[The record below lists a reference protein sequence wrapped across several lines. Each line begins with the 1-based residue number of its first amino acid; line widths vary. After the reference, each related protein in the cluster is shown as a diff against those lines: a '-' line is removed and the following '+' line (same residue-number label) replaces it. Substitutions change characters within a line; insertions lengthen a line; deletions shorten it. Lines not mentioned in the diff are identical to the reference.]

1 MEVYVLQKNLVIVE
15 SPAKAKTIEKFLGK
29 NYKVTAS
36 IGHIRDLPKSS
47 LGIDIENR
55 FEPKYI
61 TIRGK
66 GPVIKELKNEAK
78 KSKNI
83 YLATDPDREGE
94 AISWH
99 LAHILGID
107 DKKKVRVEFNEITK
121 NAVTNAIKKP
131 REIDLNLVDAQQARR
146 ILDRLVGYKI
156 SPLLW
161 RKIRK
166 GLSAGRVQSVAVK
179 LICDREKEIE
189 NFLPEEYWSIKAM
202 LQKDKEVFESNF
214 YGVIVDGKEKK
225 IDLKNKEQVDSILA
239 AIDKKNFIVK
249 DLKKGLKRKKPNPPF
264 TTSTLQQDASKK
276 LGFSTKKTMIIAQQ
290 LYEGIAIKGE
300 GSVGLITYMR
310 TDSTRVSK
318 ESIQLAGKLI
328 TSDFGEKYFD
338 GGNEYSNKSKKDSQ
352 DAHEGIRPTSIDK
365 VPISIKDSLSADQY
379 KLYKLIWERFL
390 SSQMTNAVYDTLT
403 VTFENKTYIFKSSGS
418 ILKFDGFLRVYNSGD
433 EEEKSL
439 NIADVKKDDIL
450 AAKKVIPKQHF
461 TQAPARFT
469 EASLIKTLEELGV
482 GRPSTFAPTIS
493 TILSRDYVILEKRS
507 FSPTELGIL
516 VNDLLSEYF
525 NEVINEEFTAQLEEN
540 LDNIAEGQLP
550 WIRVVEDFYKD
561 FSTYLEKADKEI
573 EKIEIQDEVSDV
585 VCEFCGRNMVVKT
598 GRYGKFLACP
608 GYPEC
613 KNTKPILDKLDV
625 DCPNCEGKLV
635 RRRSKKGRVFYG
647 CSNYPDCNFVLWD
660 EPIKEKCPKCGSLMV
675 VKKNKS
681 EKKIKCTNED
691 CGYSEV
697 KKI

>member
-1 MEVYVLQKNLVIVE
+1 MLQKNLVIVE

>member
-1 MEVYVLQKNLVIVE
+1 VEVYILQKNLVIVE

-47 LGIDIENR
+47 LGIDIDNK

-66 GPVIKELKNEAK
+66 GPVIKELKSEAK

-131 REIDLNLVDAQQARR
+131 RQIDLNLVDAQQARR
-146 ILDRLVGYKI
+146 VLDRLVGYKI

-179 LICDREKEIE
+179 LICDREMEIE
-189 NFLPEEYWSIKAM
+189 NFVPEEYWSIKAK
-202 LQKDKEVFESNF
+202 LKKDKAEFESNF
-214 YGVIVDGKEKK
+214 YGVVIDGKESK
-225 IDLKNKEQVDSILA
+225 IELKTKEEVDNILKNLDKNNFVVKEV
-239 AIDKKNFIVK
+239 
-249 DLKKGLKRKKPNPPF
+249 KKGTKRKRPNPPF

-290 LYEGIAIKGE
+290 LYEGIDIKGE

-318 ESIQLAGKLI
+318 DSIKLAGELI
-328 TSDFGEKYFD
+328 NKEFGDKYFN
-338 GGNEYSNKSKKDSQ
+338 GGNEYSNKPKKDSQ
-352 DAHEGIRPTSIDK
+352 DAHEGIRPTVINK
-365 VPISIKDSLSADQY
+365 TPILIKDSLTSDQY

-390 SSQMTNAVYDTLT
+390 SSQMTNAVYDTLA
-403 VTFENKTYIFKSSGS
+403 VTMESNSYLFKSTGS
-418 ILKFDGFLRVYNSGD
+418 ILTFDGFLKVYNSE
-433 EEEKSL
+433 EEEKTFVIPEL
-439 NIADVKKDDIL
+439 KVNDVLK
-450 AAKKVIPKQHF
+450 ANKVIPKQHF
-461 TQAPARFT
+461 TQPPARFT

-493 TILSRDYVILEKRS
+493 TILSRDYVILEKRA

-516 VNDLLSEYF
+516 VNDLLGEYF

-550 WIRVVEDFYKD
+550 WVKVVEEFYKD
-561 FSTYLEKADKEI
+561 FSTFLEKADREI
-573 EKIEIQDEVSDV
+573 EKIEIEDEVSDV
-585 VCEFCGRNMVVKT
+585 KCEFCGRNMVVKT

-613 KNTKPILDKLDV
+613 KNTKPILDELDV
-625 DCPNCEGKLV
+625 NCPNCNGKLV

-647 CSNYPDCNFVLWD
+647 CSNYPNCNFVSWD
-660 EPIKEKCPKCGSLMV
+660 EPFKEPCPKCSSLMV
-675 VKKNKS
+675 IKKTKDQR
-681 EKKIKCTNED
+681 KIICTNKD
-691 CGYSEV
+691 CGYTEV

>member
-1 MEVYVLQKNLVIVE
+1 MQKDLVIVE

-47 LGIDIENR
+47 LGIDIDNK

-66 GPVIKELKNEAK
+66 GPVIKELKSEAK

-131 REIDLNLVDAQQARR
+131 RQIDLNLVDAQQARR
-146 ILDRLVGYKI
+146 VLDRLVGYKI

-179 LICDREKEIE
+179 LICDRETEIE
-189 NFLPEEYWSIKAM
+189 NFVPEEYWSIKVK
-202 LQKDKEVFESNF
+202 LKKDKAEFESNF
-214 YGVIVDGKEKK
+214 YGMVLDGKESK
-225 IDLKNKEQVDSILA
+225 IELKTKEEVDNILKNL
-239 AIDKKNFIVK
+239 DKNNFIVK
-249 DLKKGLKRKKPNPPF
+249 EVKKGTKRKKPNPPF
-264 TTSTLQQDASKK
+264 TTSTLQQDASRK

-290 LYEGIAIKGE
+290 LYEGIDVKGE

-318 ESIQLAGKLI
+318 DSIKLAGELI
-328 TSDFGEKYFD
+328 NKEFGDKYFN
-338 GGNEYSNKSKKDSQ
+338 GGNEYSNKPKKDSQ
-352 DAHEGIRPTSIDK
+352 DAHEGIRPTVINK
-365 VPISIKDSLSADQY
+365 TPILIKDSLTSDQY

-390 SSQMTNAVYDTLT
+390 SSQMTNAVYDTLA
-403 VTFENKTYIFKSSGS
+403 VTLENNSYLFKSTGS
-418 ILKFDGFLRVYNSGD
+418 ILVFDGFLKVYNSD
-433 EEEKSL
+433 EEEKTFVIPEL
-439 NIADVKKDDIL
+439 KENDVLKANKIT
-450 AAKKVIPKQHF
+450 PKQHF
-461 TQAPARFT
+461 TQPPARFT
-469 EASLIKTLEELGV
+469 EASLIKTLEEIGV

-493 TILSRDYVILEKRS
+493 TILSRDYVVLEKRS

-525 NEVINEEFTAQLEEN
+525 NEVINEEFTAQLEED

-550 WIRVVEDFYKD
+550 WVKVVEEFYKD
-561 FSTYLEKADKEI
+561 FSAFLEKADKEI
-573 EKIEIQDEVSDV
+573 EKIEIEDEVSDV
-585 VCEFCGRNMVVKT
+585 KCEFCGRNMVVKT

-625 DCPNCEGKLV
+625 NCPDCNGKLV
-635 RRRSKKGRVFYG
+635 RRRSKRGRIFYG
-647 CSNYPDCNFVLWD
+647 CSNYPNCNFVSWD
-660 EPIKEKCPKCGSLMV
+660 EPIKEPCPKCGSLMV
-675 VKKNKS
+675 TKKTKDQ
-681 EKKIKCTNED
+681 KKIICTNKD
-691 CGYSEV
+691 CGYTEV

>member
-1 MEVYVLQKNLVIVE
+1 LQKNLVIVE

-47 LGIDIENR
+47 LGIDIDNK

-66 GPVIKELKNEAK
+66 GPVIKELKSEAK

-131 REIDLNLVDAQQARR
+131 RQIDLNLVDAQQARR
-146 ILDRLVGYKI
+146 VLDRLVGYKI

-179 LICDREKEIE
+179 LICDREMEIE
-189 NFLPEEYWSIKAM
+189 NFVPEEYWSIKAK
-202 LQKDKEVFESNF
+202 LKKDKAEFESNF
-214 YGVIVDGKEKK
+214 YGVVIDGKESK
-225 IDLKNKEQVDSILA
+225 IELKTKEEVDNILKNLDKNNFVVKEV
-239 AIDKKNFIVK
+239 
-249 DLKKGLKRKKPNPPF
+249 KKGTKRKRPNPPF

-290 LYEGIAIKGE
+290 LYEGIDIKGE

-318 ESIQLAGKLI
+318 DSIKLAGELI
-328 TSDFGEKYFD
+328 NKEFGDKYFN
-338 GGNEYSNKSKKDSQ
+338 GGNEYSNKPKKDSQ
-352 DAHEGIRPTSIDK
+352 DAHEGIRPTVINK
-365 VPISIKDSLSADQY
+365 TPILIKDSLTSDQY

-390 SSQMTNAVYDTLT
+390 SSQMTNAVYDTLA
-403 VTFENKTYIFKSSGS
+403 VTMESNSYLFKSTGS
-418 ILKFDGFLRVYNSGD
+418 ILTFDGFLKVYNSE
-433 EEEKSL
+433 EEEKTFVIPEL
-439 NIADVKKDDIL
+439 KVNDVLK
-450 AAKKVIPKQHF
+450 ANKVIPKQHF
-461 TQAPARFT
+461 TQPPARFT

-493 TILSRDYVILEKRS
+493 TILSRDYVILEKRA

-516 VNDLLSEYF
+516 VNDLLGEYF

-550 WIRVVEDFYKD
+550 WVKVVEEFYKD
-561 FSTYLEKADKEI
+561 FSTFLEKADREI
-573 EKIEIQDEVSDV
+573 EKIEIEDEVSDV
-585 VCEFCGRNMVVKT
+585 KCEFCGRNMVVKT

-613 KNTKPILDKLDV
+613 KNTKPILDELDV
-625 DCPNCEGKLV
+625 NCPNCNGKLV

-647 CSNYPDCNFVLWD
+647 CSNYPNCNFVSWD
-660 EPIKEKCPKCGSLMV
+660 EPFKEPCPKCSSLMV
-675 VKKNKS
+675 IKKTKDQR
-681 EKKIKCTNED
+681 KIICTNKD
-691 CGYSEV
+691 CGYTEV

>member
-1 MEVYVLQKNLVIVE
+1 MQKNLVIVE

-47 LGIDIENR
+47 LGIDIDNK

-66 GPVIKELKNEAK
+66 GPVIKELKSEAK

-131 REIDLNLVDAQQARR
+131 RQIDLNLVDAQQARR
-146 ILDRLVGYKI
+146 VLDRLVGYKI

-179 LICDREKEIE
+179 LICDREMEIE
-189 NFLPEEYWSIKAM
+189 NFVPEEYWSIKAK
-202 LQKDKEVFESNF
+202 LKKDKAEFESNF
-214 YGVIVDGKEKK
+214 YGVVIDGKESK
-225 IDLKNKEQVDSILA
+225 IELKTKEEVDNILKNLDKNNFVVKEV
-239 AIDKKNFIVK
+239 
-249 DLKKGLKRKKPNPPF
+249 KKGTKRKRPNPPF

-290 LYEGIAIKGE
+290 LYEGIDIKGE

-318 ESIQLAGKLI
+318 DSIKLAGELI
-328 TSDFGEKYFD
+328 NKEFGDKYFN
-338 GGNEYSNKSKKDSQ
+338 GGNEYSNKPKKDSQ
-352 DAHEGIRPTSIDK
+352 DAHEGIRPTVINK
-365 VPISIKDSLSADQY
+365 TPILIKDSLTSDQY

-390 SSQMTNAVYDTLT
+390 SSQMTNAVYDTLA
-403 VTFENKTYIFKSSGS
+403 VTMESNSYLFKSTGS
-418 ILKFDGFLRVYNSGD
+418 ILTFDGFLKVYNSE
-433 EEEKSL
+433 EEEKTFVIPEL
-439 NIADVKKDDIL
+439 KVNDVLK
-450 AAKKVIPKQHF
+450 ANKVIPKQHF
-461 TQAPARFT
+461 TQPPARFT

-493 TILSRDYVILEKRS
+493 TILSRDYVILEKRA

-516 VNDLLSEYF
+516 VNDLLGEYF

-550 WIRVVEDFYKD
+550 WVKVVEEFYKD
-561 FSTYLEKADKEI
+561 FSTFLEKADREI
-573 EKIEIQDEVSDV
+573 EKIEIEDEVSDV
-585 VCEFCGRNMVVKT
+585 KCEFCGRNMVVKT

-613 KNTKPILDKLDV
+613 KNTKPILDELDV
-625 DCPNCEGKLV
+625 NCPNCNGKLV

-647 CSNYPDCNFVLWD
+647 CSNYPNCNFVSWD
-660 EPIKEKCPKCGSLMV
+660 EPFKEPCPKCSSLMV
-675 VKKNKS
+675 IKKTKDQR
-681 EKKIKCTNED
+681 KIICTNKD
-691 CGYSEV
+691 CGYTEV

>member
-1 MEVYVLQKNLVIVE
+1 VLQKNLVIVE